1 MFAKSKPKNVVGLD
15 IGSHTV
21 KVVEIKESP
30 EGKELAGF
38 ALTEIAPGSSGG
50 EDAGTEAIKRV
61 MGESKIET
69 DRVVTAVSGQSVIV
83 RHIELPKMSREEAE
97 NAIKYEAEQ
106 HIPFDIKEVT
116 LDFQILEHASD
127 SKKMNVLLVAAR
139 NDLIDNHLK
148 LIQSAGL
155 KPAII
160 DVDSFALVNTLEAI
174 KGERNKEETIAL
186 VNMGAKLT
194 NINIVREGVSCF
206 TRDISLAGNNLTEAI
221 QNSLN
226 LDPSQAEKLKKEEGE
241 AGGDSPV
248 SQALNPVLK
257 DLVSE
262 LRLSFDYYENQA
274 LERTTNRILFSG
286 GSARLKNLDKFLT
299 QALGI
304 PTEIWNFL
312 DGLGINSDID
322 KETLTDAVPLLAVGI
337 GLALR
342 RVS

>member
-1 MFAKSKPKNVVGLD
+1 MFAKSTNIAGLD

-21 KVVEIKESP
+21 KVVEIKEGP
-30 EGKELAGF
+30 EGRELVGF
-38 ALTEIAPGSSGG
+38 ALSEIAPGSSGG
-50 EDAGTEAIKRV
+50 EEAVTEAIRRV

-83 RHIELPKMSREEAE
+83 RHIELPRMSKEEAK

-116 LDFQILEHASD
+116 IDFQMLEEASD
-127 SKKMNVLLVAAR
+127 PKKIDVLLVAAR
-139 NDLIDNHLK
+139 NDLIDSHLK
-148 LIQSAGL
+148 LIQAAGL
-155 KPAII
+155 KPVVI
-160 DVDSFALVNTLEAI
+160 DVDSFALVNALEASRG
-174 KGERNKEETIAL
+174 KKEEAVAL

-194 NINIVREGVSCF
+194 NINIVRDGTSYF
-206 TRDISLAGNNLTEAI
+206 TRDISLAGNNLTKAI
-221 QNSLN
+221 QESLD
-226 LDPSQAEKLKKEEGE
+226 LDVPQAEKLKKEEGE
-241 AGGDSPV
+241 AGGDSPL
-248 SQALNPVLK
+248 SNALNPILK

-299 QALGI
+299 EALGI
-304 PTEIWNFL
+304 PAEIWNSL
-312 DGLGINSDID
+312 DGLGVSSDIN
-322 KETLTDAVPLLAVGI
+322 KERLTDAVPLLAVGI

-342 RVS
+342 EPNP